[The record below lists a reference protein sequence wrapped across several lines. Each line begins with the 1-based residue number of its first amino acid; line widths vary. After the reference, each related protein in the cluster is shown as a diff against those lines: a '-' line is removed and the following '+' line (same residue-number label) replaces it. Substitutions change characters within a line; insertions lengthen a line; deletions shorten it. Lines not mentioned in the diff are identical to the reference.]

1 MACPRALAALC
12 IAGRC
17 PTYNGG
23 VKSNLASDLAR
34 EHARRVAT
42 MTAAERVALAAQL
55 GEECI
60 TLFMAA
66 QNVDRRT
73 AMARLEANRRFGR
86 RRSHSADR

>member
-1 MACPRALAALC
+1 LPAFLTGPC
-12 IAGRC
+12 IAGKC

-23 VKSNLASDLAR
+23 VKSKVAADLAR

-60 TLFMAA
+60 MLFMAA

-73 AMARLEANRRFGR
+73 AMARLEASRRFGR